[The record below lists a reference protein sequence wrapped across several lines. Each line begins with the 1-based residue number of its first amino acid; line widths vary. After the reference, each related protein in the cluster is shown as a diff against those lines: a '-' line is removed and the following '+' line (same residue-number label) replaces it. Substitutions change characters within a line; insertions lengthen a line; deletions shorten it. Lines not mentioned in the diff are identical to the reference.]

1 MSEQSL
7 SQEKNE
13 KGLKKRKNRNLDKAA
28 IIMLVAFY
36 LPMAIIDF
44 IRFNQARVGTI
55 LQIFQVEIPGQP
67 MTWGLGNITRLFTEG
82 FADTGVLREGL
93 RNSLLFFSL
102 NFIGLP
108 LNFIFAYFMY
118 KKVAGYKAFRIIY
131 YLPNIIPGIVFA
143 MLIKYMTAPD
153 GSGVIASLVYQLGG
167 DSFPNIFG
175 DSRYAIWGLLG
186 YTLWQSACA
195 GFLLPLS
202 SMKRVPQ
209 EVIESAQLDGIT
221 WIGEIKDIIL
231 PLIFPI
237 IMMLIIQL
245 LPMIFT
251 SSGAVLFFTQ
261 GDYGTQ
267 TISYWIFDKVR
278 TRNDLNY
285 STTVSFFF
293 SLLTLPISL
302 LSYWLM
308 NRIPAVEY

>member
-1 MSEQSL
+1 MSEQIL
-7 SQEKNE
+7 SQEKTR
-13 KGLKKRKNRNLDKAA
+13 KGLKKRKNRNLDRAA
-28 IIMLVAFY
+28 VIMLVVFY
-36 LPMAIIDF
+36 LPMAIMDF
-44 IRFNQARVGTI
+44 ISFTQARIGSI
-55 LQIFQVEIPGQP
+55 LQIFQVEIPGKQVV
-67 MTWGLGNITRLFTEG
+67 WGFGNITRLFTEG

-118 KKVAGYKAFRIIY
+118 KKLAGHKVFRIIY
-131 YLPNIIPGIVFA
+131 YLPNIIPGIVFS
-143 MLIKYMTAPD
+143 MLVKYMTAPD
-153 GSGVIASLVYQLGG
+153 GSGVLASLVYQFGG
-167 DSFPNIFG
+167 ASFPNIFG
-175 DSRYAIWGLLG
+175 DSRYAIWGLLA
-186 YTLWQSACA
+186 YTVWSSFCA

-231 PLIFPI
+231 PLIFPVL
-237 IMMLIIQL
+237 MMLIIQL

-267 TISYWIFDKVR
+267 TISYWIFDRVR

-302 LSYWLM
+302 FAYWLM
-308 NRIPAVEY
+308 NKVPAVEY